1 MALTSGQVSIRITLT
16 GDNKASATIKAA
28 GTDLKQLEASATRS
42 GSAIARAMSAGSQ
55 SFAGFKT
62 AAGAALGKLGL
73 VAAGVRTVTDA
84 FSSVGEWVKSGAML
98 SDQMRILEKD
108 VAGLGATMD
117 KVRKSSAGMISDKE
131 IVKSAAMFKSFGI
144 PLDEIDRALEA
155 VAKTALRTG
164 QDVGFLT
171 QSLTTG
177 LARESPQ
184 ILDNL
189 GLQIRLSEATARAT
203 ETTGK
208 FSSELTAAEKKAGLM
223 AVALEKLEAS
233 NVNVDLLNSQTA
245 SVQRLGNAWEN
256 FGDQFKAGFSRV
268 AVGALE
274 ELGIVE
280 TQLNAMERA
289 LQQTTGETL
298 RAAGPIETLA
308 SAYGSYLEIAAGPA
322 LLAVK
327 ALGEAVFGGT
337 TFAENL
343 NAIVNASTA
352 DLFSLEAQTTR
363 SAAAMDAFAAS
374 LHRTATEGEK
384 SRAGAA
390 VRKAQEDAV
399 VESLERQRKLLAV
412 LNRTDEEKAARVMRG
427 INVVSEMERAYSQ
440 LLKEQLDI
448 REELATVA
456 EAATQ
461 DVAYRI
467 RFEER
472 AADAATEALDV
483 QLLQIDA
490 QELSLRH
497 LAGISDLQVRIKVIE
512 AEKAKLSRDNVADAK
527 RLVDLN
533 RELLGLLNGQ
543 MIVESAKAMKPRSG
557 GGGGGRRK
565 RAETLGTEDESKLL
579 ELQLRLK
586 GELTDEDR
594 KRLAHLD
601 SALRLEALAEE
612 RAKKRIDSEV
622 FFNRIAQERLTLF
635 YEMSRIQEES
645 VRREERLFEIGEKE
659 LDQAVAARTAARE
672 ALGLGPTE
680 GERKR
685 GAISDAAGAGYVS
698 GEEEQ
703 KLNLGAEADENA
715 AAIAAAYD
723 MIADAA
729 QRAAASQDEALAA
742 FGRMAGA
749 VGESGQEIADTVALL
764 SGAFE
769 KGSKAQAAAINS
781 AVSVSARLTAAVI
794 SDQQAQ
800 AIIMGLIETAASA
813 ASFALEDY
821 AGGAM
826 HAIAAALYFAAAGD
840 SSAGKKASSGGG
852 ASAGMRRTTAQAPP
866 GGADRGARTVI
877 NINSPAAVIGGTP
890 QEVATQL
897 DVISRSNAGT
907 GFDGKAA

>member
-16 GDNKASATIKAA
+16 GDNRASATIKAA

-203 ETTGK
+203 QTTGK

-274 ELGIVE
+274 ELGVVE

-461 DVAYRI
+461 DVAYQI

-497 LAGISDLQVRIKVIE
+497 LAGISDLQVRIKAIE

-543 MIVESAKAMKPRSG
+543 MIVESAKQMKPRS
-557 GGGGGRRK
+557 GGGGRRK

-601 SALRLEALAEE
+601 SALRLEALAED

-635 YEMSRIQEES
+635 YEISRIQEES
-645 VRREERLFEIGEKE
+645 VRREERLFELGEKE

-685 GAISDAAGAGYVS
+685 GAISAAAGAGYVS

-703 KLNLGAEADENA
+703 RLSLGADADENA

-769 KGSKAQAAAINS
+769 KRSKAQAAAINS
-781 AVSVSARLTAAVI
+781 AVSVSSRLTAAVI
-794 SDQQAQ
+794 ADQQAQ

-813 ASFALEDY
+813 ASFATSDY